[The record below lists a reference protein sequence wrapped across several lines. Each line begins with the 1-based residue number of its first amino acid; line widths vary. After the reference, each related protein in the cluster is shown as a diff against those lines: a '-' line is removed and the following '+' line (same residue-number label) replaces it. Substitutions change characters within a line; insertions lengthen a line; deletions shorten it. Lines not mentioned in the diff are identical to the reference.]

1 MTKRILLSYPHM
13 GQNEIKYIEK
23 AFEDNWI
30 APLGQ
35 NVDEFERDIENFTGA
50 KGGASAVSSGTGA
63 IHLALD
69 ILGVGKEDIVFV
81 PSFTFVAT
89 VNPVLYQGAIPIFI
103 DSEPDTWNMSPEAL
117 EQAFIDAA
125 SINKLPKAVIVV
137 NLYGQVA
144 NYDEIRRVTDKYEVP
159 IIEDAAES
167 LGSSYK
173 EKKSGLLGDIGIFSF
188 NGNKIITTS
197 GGGALVSN
205 NRDYI
210 ERSRFLATQAR
221 DIAPYYQ
228 HSHVGYNYRLSN
240 ISAGIGRGQMEVLP
254 NRIEKRRKI
263 FDLYTELFREN
274 DAIKMMPELE
284 QYFSNRWLSTLTI
297 NTCCD
302 IEDVVKIINEMSEKN
317 IEVRALWKPLHLQPL
332 FRGYKFYKNPNFD
345 KSVSEDL
352 FSKGLCLPSSSQM
365 SLDEQTYVA
374 DSLLDIIN
382 NQ

>member
-1 MTKRILLSYPHM
+1 M

-210 ERSRFLATQAR
+210 ER
-221 DIAPYYQ
+221 
-228 HSHVGYNYRLSN
+228 
-240 ISAGIGRGQMEVLP
+240 
-254 NRIEKRRKI
+254 
-263 FDLYTELFREN
+263 
-274 DAIKMMPELE
+274 
-284 QYFSNRWLSTLTI
+284 
-297 NTCCD
+297 
-302 IEDVVKIINEMSEKN
+302 
-317 IEVRALWKPLHLQPL
+317 
-332 FRGYKFYKNPNFD
+332 
-345 KSVSEDL
+345 
-352 FSKGLCLPSSSQM
+352 
-365 SLDEQTYVA
+365 
-374 DSLLDIIN
+374 
-382 NQ
+382 